1 MSFIKADKY
10 DGFAWL
16 LLMSQ
21 LFFKSEVTLFISKL
35 FNISDINTAELYYY
49 ISVLLVI
56 IIYVIIK
63 NYKNISSWLFFDNNK
78 WGIKSIFAV
87 KDIRTKIIAT
97 LLLVLVYK
105 ILAVIPVPGV
115 DPSVLDEVLNREWNE
130 GIAFFSALMWWGLAN
145 FSIILMGLSPYIN
158 AVIIIQLL
166 GVIVPKLW
174 DLQKEGE
181 AGQRKTTKMTRWLT
195 LPLAFAQSYGM
206 IFLMNQLAWITII
219 DTNDT
224 PTILAAMTIISAG
237 TIFLMWLGELMTEK
251 GIGNGISILI
261 TAWVLAAVPGTI
273 LGYVNTSEYNMLL
286 GLLVATLIV
295 IFIIIKFTEGN
306 RRIPIIYTRTGREE
320 KSYFPIRVNQAGMI
334 PIIFAISLI
343 TFPSILGQIL
353 WAKGGTAGEV
363 GAFLTKYFNFA
374 DPTWLFIGAYFL
386 LVLGFAFFYVSITF
400 NTDQV
405 AENIQK
411 RGGYIPGIRP
421 GSETS
426 EYFSKVSA
434 HLNLFGGGFLALIA
448 VLPYIMWKAMNQSID
463 FIIPAAGLIIIVSVI
478 LDIVRKVDSEMKM
491 FDYSKF
497 K

>member
-1 MSFIKADKY
+1 MSF
-10 DGFAWL
+10 
-16 LLMSQ
+16 
-21 LFFKSEVTLFISKL
+21 
-35 FNISDINTAELYYY
+35 N
-49 ISVLLVI
+49 
-56 IIYVIIK
+56 
-63 NYKNISSWLFFDNNK
+63 
-78 WGIKSIFAV
+78 GIKSVFAV

-105 ILAVIPVPGV
+105 ILAVIPVPGA
-115 DPSVLDEVLNREWNE
+115 DTSAISAILDSDKNQGL
-130 GIAFFSALMWWGLAN
+130 AFFSSLMWGGLSN

-166 GVIVPKLW
+166 GVIVPKIG

-206 IFLMNQLAWITII
+206 IFLMNSLAWGQQII
-219 DTNDT
+219 DTSDKAT
-224 PTILAAMTIISAG
+224 VLMAMTIISAG
-237 TIFLMWLGELMTEK
+237 TIFLMWLGELMTER
-251 GIGNGISILI
+251 GIWNGISILI
-261 TAWVLAAVPGTI
+261 TAGVLAAVPGTI
-273 LGYVNTSEYNMLL
+273 ISQLWDLPKFAA
-286 GLLVATLIV
+286 LLVATLLI
-295 IFIIIKFTEGN
+295 IFIIIKFTEWN

-353 WAKGGTAGEV
+353 WNKWWTAGEI
-363 GAFLTKYFNFA
+363 GTFLTTYFDFSN
-374 DPTWLFIGAYFL
+374 PTWYFIIAYFL

-411 RGGYIPGIRP
+411 RWGYIPGIRP

-434 HLNLFGGGFLALIA
+434 HLNLFGGSFLALIA
-448 VLPYIMWKAMNQSID
+448 VLPYIISKIISESTD
-463 FIIPAAGLIIIVSVI
+463 FIVPAAGLIIIVAVI
-478 LDIVRKVDSEMKM
+478 LDVVRKVDSEMKM